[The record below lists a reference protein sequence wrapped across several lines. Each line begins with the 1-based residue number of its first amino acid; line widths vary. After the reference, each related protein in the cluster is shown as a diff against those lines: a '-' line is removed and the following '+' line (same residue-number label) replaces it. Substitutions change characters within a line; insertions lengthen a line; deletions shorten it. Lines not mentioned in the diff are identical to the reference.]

1 MKNEIYRCNICGRI
15 VEVVEDGQ
23 GPIVCCGQP
32 MEKLEANTTDG
43 AVEKHV
49 PVIEKTDTGV
59 IVKVG
64 EAAHPMEESH
74 YIMWIEVRFGDQV
87 ERVFLKPGDRPQAEF
102 CLEAE
107 YVEAFA
113 YCNLH
118 GLWMN
123 KK

>member
-32 MEKLEANTTDG
+32 MEKLEPNTVDA

-49 PVIEKTDTGV
+49 PVVEKTEKGFL
-59 IVKVG
+59 VKVG
-64 EAAHPMEESH
+64 EVSHPMEPEHHIS
-74 YIMWIEVRFGDQV
+74 WIEIRFNDQV
-87 ERVFLKPGDRPQAEF
+87 ERVFLKPGDEPKGEF
-102 CLEAE
+102 C
-107 YVEAFA
+107 VEADSIEALA

-118 GLWMN
+118 GLWSN